1 MIRLEDIKPGLPLT
15 GLEPAVIGSI
25 VAVVPIAE
33 GTVQVIYKMPDGT
46 LKDRLLNRAD
56 ESNLSLATTERPWS
70 FDGDGETFK
79 LIVEAKRI
87 DLAFLFDPMMAV
99 HTSNVEPLPH
109 QITAVYE
116 SMLPRQPL
124 RFVLADD
131 PGAGKTIMAG
141 LYIRELIMRADARRI
156 VIIAPGS
163 LVEQWRDEMFEKFG
177 LEFRVFSREL
187 ESATPSGNPF
197 EDSDHLIVRLDQMS
211 RNEELQEKLCAAGW
225 DLAVF
230 DEAHKLAAHFFGNK
244 LEKTGRFKLA
254 EKLGANTRHLL
265 LMTATPHNGKEEDF
279 QLFLSLLD
287 SDRFYGKFRDGIHKV
302 DTSDLMRRMVKEEL
316 VKFDGTPLFPERKA
330 YTVNY
335 ELSQIEKDLYAAV
348 TQYVTTQMGK
358 AEELQGRRKGSV
370 GFALTALQR
379 RLASSP
385 EAIFQSLKR
394 RRERLQRRLREE
406 KISNRGGQIL
416 AETVGPIPSPSA
428 APESGFSAQLPLP
441 EIPEDDDDLTALEQ
455 ETLEES
461 LVDEATAAKT
471 IAELEDEID
480 SLILLEKQAKDVVAS
495 GQDRKWEE
503 LSRILQR
510 DPHMHDAD
518 GRLRKI
524 IIFSEHRDTLNY
536 LHAKIAG
543 VLGSQ
548 DAIVCIHGGTHR
560 DERLKAQA
568 LFRSD
573 PEIRVL
579 VATDAAGEGVNLQ
592 CANLMVN
599 YDLPWNP
606 NRLEQR
612 FGRIHRI
619 GQQEVCHLWNLVAK
633 ETREGDVYFRLL
645 EKLRVESEALKGRVF
660 DILGEV
666 FEGKS
671 LKELLIEAIRYGDQP
686 DVRAKLRTKIDHN
699 FDRQHLLALLDRNA
713 LAQETLGPERL
724 FAVKEEMEKAE
735 ARRLQPYFVRSFFMK
750 AFETLGGSIYPRELN
765 RFEISHV
772 PAVLRERDRLI
783 TGRNRRELA
792 PVLKRYERVC
802 FTKDAVRPL
811 ERPGL
816 AFASMIHPGHPL
828 MLALSDILLQQHANL
843 LRQGTIL
850 VDPSDE
856 DDQPSLL
863 FLLTHEI
870 KSGDDQVISK
880 RLQFVRVSPD
890 GTATFAG
897 WAPHLDL
904 EPLPSTER
912 SAVLAAVNSAT
923 LSALGRGA
931 GGEVTTQNSE
941 LKTQNSPNWLNS
953 GLEQRALAL
962 AAATLVPEHFNEV
975 AGRRI
980 CHVDKTLAAVHERL
994 TKEIDFWSDRY
1005 IKLTEDKAA
1014 GKEIGPNLENV
1025 RRTLSDLES
1034 RLESRKRELQ
1044 SMRHVTSATPV
1055 VLSGALVIPAGLLR
1069 KLRGESGAG
1078 VSPANQA
1085 NVPSWASSPE
1095 ARTRIEQ
1102 LAMQAVRCAEES
1114 RGCRVVDVS
1123 AQKCGWDLTSYPPAT
1138 LSALGRGAGGEVS
1151 DSQPATL
1158 NYQPPARHIEV
1169 KGRIK
1174 GATTIT
1180 ITRNEMLYALNQ
1192 ADKFLLAIV
1201 LVGENDVVEGP
1212 YYIQNPFDTEPGW
1225 GVSSVNYDLNALL
1238 GRAAKL

>member
-1 MIRLEDIKPGLPLT
+1 MIRLEEITAGVALT
-15 GLEPAVIGSI
+15 GIEAAVI
-25 VAVVPIAE
+25 ATVVSVVRIAD
-33 GTVQVIYKMPDGT
+33 GAVQVIYRTPDGA
-46 LKDRLLNRAD
+46 LKERLLNRAD
-56 ESNLSLATTERPWS
+56 ETNIGLATAERPWS

-79 LIVEAKRI
+79 LTVEARRI

-99 HTSNVEPLPH
+99 HTSNVDPLPH

-156 VIIAPGS
+156 VIVAPGS

-187 ESATPSGNPF
+187 ESVTPSGNPF
-197 EDSDHLIVRLDQMS
+197 EDLDHLIVRLDQMA
-211 RNEELQEKLCAAGW
+211 RNEDLQEKLCAAGW
-225 DLAVF
+225 DLVVF

-254 EKLGANTRHLL
+254 EKLGACTRHLL

-279 QLFLSLLD
+279 QLFFSLLD
-287 SDRFYGKFRDGIHKV
+287 SDRFYGKFRDGVHKV
-302 DTSDLMRRMVKEEL
+302 DTSDLMRRMVKEEM

-330 YTVNY
+330 YTANY
-335 ELSQIEKDLYAAV
+335 KLSDIEAALYEAV
-348 TQYVTTQMGK
+348 TQYVKTEMGK
-358 AEELQGRRKGSV
+358 ADQLAGSRKGSV

-394 RRERLQRRLREE
+394 RRERLERRIREE
-406 KISNRGGQIL
+406 KLSGRGQQLL
-416 AETVGPIPSPSA
+416 AETLTDV
-428 APESGFSAQLPLP
+428 
-441 EIPEDDDDLTALEQ
+441 PEDDDDLNSAEQ
-455 ETLEES
+455 ENLEET
-461 LVDEATAAKT
+461 LVDQATASRT
-471 IAELEDEID
+471 IAELEAEI
-480 SLILLEKQAKDVVAS
+480 ILLKDLEQQAKEVVAS
-495 GQDRKWEE
+495 GQDRKWDE
-503 LSRILQR
+503 LSRILQN
-510 DPHMHDAD
+510 DPKLHDSG
-518 GRLRKI
+518 GRLRKL

-536 LHAKIAG
+536 LHAKVGG

-548 DAIVCIHGGTHR
+548 DAIVIIHGGTHR
-560 DERLKAQA
+560 DERLKVQA

-579 VATDAAGEGVNLQ
+579 IATDAAGEGVNLQ

-666 FEGKS
+666 FEERS
-671 LKELLIEAIRYGDQP
+671 LKDLLIEAIRYGDEPEVQA
-686 DVRAKLRTKIDHN
+686 RLGLRIEHN
-699 FDRQHLLALLDRNA
+699 FDRDHLRSLLNRNA
-713 LAQETLGPERL
+713 LAQESLSPERL

-750 AFETLGGSIYPRELN
+750 GFELLGGSSYPRESG

-772 PAVLRERDRLI
+772 PAVLRERDRVI

-802 FTKDAVRPL
+802 FTKEAIRPL
-811 ERPGL
+811 ERTGL
-816 AFASMIHPGHPL
+816 APAVMIHPGHPL
-828 MLALSDILLQQHANL
+828 MLAVSDVLLEQHANL
-843 LRQGTIL
+843 LRQGAVL
-850 VDPSDE
+850 VDPADE
-856 DDQPSLL
+856 GDQPSLL

-870 KSGDDQVISK
+870 KSGDGMVISK
-880 RLQFVRVSPD
+880 RLQFVRVLPD
-890 GTATFAG
+890 GSANFAG

-904 EPLPSTER
+904 EPLASAER
-912 SAVLAAVNSAT
+912 PLLSST
-923 LSALGRGA
+923 LSA
-931 GGEVTTQNSE
+931 
-941 LKTQNSPNWLNS
+941 PWLTA

-962 AAATLVPEHFNEV
+962 AASTLVPEHFTEI
-975 AGRRI
+975 AERRI
-980 CHVDKTLAAVHERL
+980 AHVDKTLAAVHERL
-994 TKEIDFWSDRY
+994 TKEIDFWSDRF
-1005 IKLTEDKAA
+1005 IKLTDDKAA
-1014 GKEIGPNLENV
+1014 GKDVRLNLENA
-1025 RRTLSDLES
+1025 RRTLADLES

-1055 VLSGALVIPAGLLR
+1055 VLSGALVVPVGLLR
-1069 KLRGESGAG
+1069 KLRGDA
-1078 VSPANQA
+1078 PADEA
-1085 NVPSWASSPE
+1085 TASAFSADPA
-1095 ARTRIEQ
+1095 ARSRIEK
-1102 LAMQAVRCAEES
+1102 LAMNAVRRVEEA

-1123 AQKCGWDLTSYPPAT
+1123 AQKCGWDITSYLPSNDGKQSVT
-1138 LSALGRGAGGEVS
+1138 
-1151 DSQPATL
+1151 
-1158 NYQPPARHIEV
+1158 RHIEV
-1169 KGRIK
+1169 KGRVK
-1174 GATTIT
+1174 GATTVT

-1192 ADKFLLAIV
+1192 SEKFHLAIV
-1201 LVGENDVVEGP
+1201 LVGEADEVEGP
-1212 YYIQNPFDTEPGW
+1212 FYVRTPFDAEPGW
-1225 GVSSVNYDLNALL
+1225 GVSSVNYNLAQLL
-1238 GRAAKL
+1238 SKANTQAAS